1 MRTKN
6 NCKCSH
12 MRTFKR
18 DIMDEAEYVIGK
30 HCGVTF
36 AGIKPASLV
45 SLHRDGKDVM
55 RFLAHKFRRRGFS
68 FVVMRERRER
78 IAVYVYHG
86 EQLRGVLFSKEVRE
100 FLFSLGYRYGSAEE
114 AVSQL
119 RARMQGDVFPHEVGV
134 FLGYPLADVQGFMA
148 DPHGGR
154 LCGCW
159 KAYGDE
165 TRAAKTFER
174 YRRCSS
180 SICRMMDSGKSLA
193 QIFGVG

>member
-1 MRTKN
+1 MRTKIN
-6 NCKCSH
+6 SKSSH

-45 SLHRDGKDVM
+45 SLHREGKDVM

-119 RARMQGDVFPHEVGV
+119 RAD
-134 FLGYPLADVQGFMA
+134 
-148 DPHGGR
+148 GR
-154 LCGCW
+154 KIKW
-159 KAYGDE
+159 M
-165 TRAAKTFER
+165 R
-174 YRRCSS
+174 
-180 SICRMMDSGKSLA
+180 KSLIDNSKKWRPINVRSRA
-193 QIFGVG
+193 STRSTIFR